1 MPVITRNLPRTLGG
15 DTFIL
20 LDLKSELGDKVGAN
34 VQDKRDG
41 SYLATYT
48 VPPGAKRIDYRL
60 SVRLRDAH
68 ILRQLVYCTCA
79 CTTWHCHFVVSTY

>member
-1 MPVITRNLPRTLGG
+1 MPVITRKFPRTVGG

-48 VPPGAKRIDYRL
+48 VPSGAKRIDYRL
-60 SVRLRDAH
+60 SIRLRDAY
-68 ILRQLVYCTCA
+68 ILRQLCYCTCA
-79 CTTWHCHFVVSTY
+79 PHGIVTSS